1 MDSNPEIPQQFSDVF
16 GMGAPAQVYKAKASL
31 VLRVIGALLIFAG
44 AAAALLYAAYILWTK
59 WDTYYHLVI
68 YREIAPWVI
77 GSLIAFF
84 VGLWVLWNLYTNRK
98 KAFVVYQNGLGY
110 ADRKGVL
117 TWRWDDIHDL
127 SAAVTRNYTN
137 GIYTGTT
144 HVYTLSNNKEKKTL
158 MLNDAIKDVES
169 LYDHIQ
175 KNTFDFRY
183 SRVAEGYNSGQPV
196 GFGKFVAISKP
207 HGIKISKKV
216 YPWEEIEQ
224 VAINKG
230 VISVKKKGGGWL
242 SGANASA
249 ASIPN
254 VDVLLSMINQIVG
267 LKTG

>member
-1 MDSNPEIPQQFSDVF
+1 MDTNTEIPTQFSDVF
-16 GMGAPAQVYKAKASL
+16 GMGALVQVYKAKASL
-31 VLRVIGALLIFAG
+31 VLRIIGALAIFGG
-44 AAAALLYAAYILWTK
+44 AAAALLYAGYILWTK
-59 WDTYYHLVI
+59 WDTYYHPVI

-77 GSLIAFF
+77 GSLVAFF
-84 VGLWVLWNLYTNRK
+84 AGLLILWNLYTNRK
-98 KAFVVYQNGLGY
+98 KAFGVYQNGLAY

-144 HVYTLSNNKEKKTL
+144 HTYILTNHKEKKTL
-158 MLNDAIKDVES
+158 MLNDAIKDVEG
-169 LYDHIQ
+169 LYEHIQ
-175 KNTFDFRY
+175 KNTFDLRY
-183 SRVAEGYNSGQPV
+183 SQVAESYNSGQPV

-216 YPWEEIEQ
+216 YPWAEIEQ

-242 SGANASA
+242 SGANAA
-249 ASIPN
+249 ASTIPN